1 LAWAYVFG
9 SILLGLAFYLV
20 TLLVELRVS
29 RHGAAT

>member
-1 LAWAYVFG
+1 VFG

-29 RHGAAT
+29 RHSPGT